1 MSDLKNTGY
10 VQILADLK
18 EKIRKAQQR
27 AAVKVNTE
35 LLALYWEIGKAI
47 LKQQAELGWGA
58 KVIKQLS
65 TDLKEEFPEMKGFS
79 ERNLKYM
86 RAFAEAYPDF
96 SIVQAPLAQIENS
109 NSKPMVQA
117 PLAQLSWYHHITLLD
132 KVSEPEHR
140 AFYIMKTIENGW
152 SRNVM
157 LAQIESGM
165 IKRIGKAS
173 NNFDKT
179 LPAIH
184 SELAKA
190 TFKSPYVLEFMEM
203 EESMKERD
211 LERGLIQ
218 HLKHFMLELGR
229 GFTYAGNQYKLKV
242 ENDEFFLDL
251 LFFNYKLNR
260 FVVFELKIGD
270 FKPEYTGQLNFYI
283 NTVDE
288 QIKEK
293 HHEPTIGILL
303 CRAPNKTVVEYALR
317 GIDKPMGV
325 SEYQFHKDLPADLQA
340 ELPTTE
346 QLEAELNKQ
355 PTAPTSPAISEKLN
369 RIQELIK
376 KSGKKP
382 VSVKRSK
389 KLEEKLL
396 RGFYLD
402 LISAINTLILD
413 ANIDEQFES
422 VEQFYWLSNTN
433 HLSFDEAIAIW
444 EGLESH
450 RSEIDYNK
458 NLKGFK
464 AAGTKAFYSSIS
476 FKIRLDPYRFLLINT
491 SNNKEIGEWLYDDV
505 VSKSRIQE
513 LAEYFV
519 EDLLESIEKNLERNL
534 EA

>member
-184 SELAKA
+184 SESHMCSNSWKWKKA
-190 TFKSPYVLEFMEM
+190 
-203 EESMKERD
+203 
-211 LERGLIQ
+211 
-218 HLKHFMLELGR
+218 
-229 GFTYAGNQYKLKV
+229 
-242 ENDEFFLDL
+242 
-251 LFFNYKLNR
+251 
-260 FVVFELKIGD
+260 
-270 FKPEYTGQLNFYI
+270 
-283 NTVDE
+283 
-288 QIKEK
+288 
-293 HHEPTIGILL
+293 
-303 CRAPNKTVVEYALR
+303 
-317 GIDKPMGV
+317 
-325 SEYQFHKDLPADLQA
+325 
-340 ELPTTE
+340 
-346 QLEAELNKQ
+346 
-355 PTAPTSPAISEKLN
+355 
-369 RIQELIK
+369 
-376 KSGKKP
+376 
-382 VSVKRSK
+382 
-389 KLEEKLL
+389 
-396 RGFYLD
+396 
-402 LISAINTLILD
+402 
-413 ANIDEQFES
+413 
-422 VEQFYWLSNTN
+422 
-433 HLSFDEAIAIW
+433 
-444 EGLESH
+444 
-450 RSEIDYNK
+450 
-458 NLKGFK
+458 
-464 AAGTKAFYSSIS
+464 
-476 FKIRLDPYRFLLINT
+476 
-491 SNNKEIGEWLYDDV
+491 
-505 VSKSRIQE
+505 
-513 LAEYFV
+513 
-519 EDLLESIEKNLERNL
+519 
-534 EA
+534 